1 LQQSDL
7 ALALVMFKK
16 DVALVDLCGLLHAY
30 RLLE

>member
-1 LQQSDL
+1 
-7 ALALVMFKK
+7 LVVFKK